1 MKFIIT
7 GGGTGGHIFS
17 AIATANE
24 LKKAQNNA
32 EFLFVGANDYMEMD
46 IIPNAGYKIV
56 GMDVHRM
63 NRFQRWKNYKMPFEI
78 LKSLYQSYKIIKKFK
93 PDAVVGTGGFATG
106 PIIFA
111 AQYMGIPTF
120 IQEHNAYPGITNQ
133 LLARKA
139 TRIHT
144 AYKAVA
150 KYLNKDKVL
159 LTGNPVRDEFYNPA
173 PPKSEGTKA
182 FNLDVNKPVVLMIGG
197 SRGASPMNEATE
209 KMISKLQKNDIQLI
223 FQTGKKLYDQYKH
236 LQGNGVVVVPFIDNM
251 ILAYAAADLVISRS
265 GAMSTTEFALMGKP
279 AIIVPDPNF
288 EQDHQTKN
296 AEEITEGKGAIYVK
310 EINLNAELLPAVL
323 KIFNDTSFR
332 EELSQNILQFGFPN
346 AAKDIAEDILQF
358 SRKQ

>member
-24 LKKAQNNA
+24 LKKQEADA
-32 EFLFVGANDYMEMD
+32 DFLFIGANDYMEMD
-46 IIPNAGYKIV
+46 IIPKAGYPIV

-63 NRFQRWKNYKMPFEI
+63 NRFQRWKNWKMPFEI
-78 LKSLYQSYKIIKKFK
+78 VKSLYQSYKIIKKFK

-106 PIIFA
+106 PVIFA

-144 AYKAVA
+144 AYKNVA
-150 KYLNKDKVL
+150 PYFKQEKVL
-159 LTGNPVRDEFYNPA
+159 VTGNPVRDEFYLKPPA
-173 PPKSEGTKA
+173 KTVAAPK
-182 FNLDVNKPVVLMIGG
+182 FNLNPDKPVVLMIGG
-197 SRGASPMNEATE
+197 SRGALPMNKALE
-209 KMISKLQKNDIQLI
+209 KIIPELIKNDIQLI
-223 FQTGKKLYDQYKH
+223 FQTGKKLYDDYKH
-236 LQGNGVVVVPFIDNM
+236 LASSQIIVLPFIDDM
-251 ILAYAAADLVISRS
+251 IQAYAASDVVISRS
-265 GAMSTTEFALMGKP
+265 GAMSFTEFALLGKP

-296 AEEITEGKGAIYVK
+296 AEEIAEGNAAVYVK
-310 EINLNAELLPAVL
+310 EIDLDKELLPAVL
-323 KIFNDTSFR
+323 SVLNDDELRKS
-332 EELSQNILQFGFPN
+332 LSQNILNFAFPN
-346 AAKDIAEDILQF
+346 AAKDIAEDILQQIN
-358 SRKQ
+358 K